1 MRKAGIASVV
11 LAVTL
16 LVQSAGMPEVQTVYA
31 GTVSEPEMTVA
42 MDASDVDVSTSQNK
56 GQMVSG
62 SWTNPDL
69 TPAEKAQV
77 KKEVSQITDGVEAT
91 GVNTYSSVSSAA
103 KYMRKQMVARNTLFQ
118 MTYNGNGLT
127 REKVTTLIHDM
138 MKKACEITDKAQE
151 GDYLYY
157 HMMGMSWRYAYTPTQ
172 AQIIVQVSYRT
183 TAAQEKQVKAK
194 LSSVISS
201 LKLSKCSDMQKI
213 KKIHDYLCS
222 NTTYDYTY
230 SRYSAYDALI
240 GKSAVCQGYATAFY
254 ALCKQA
260 GIKVCCVPGYAGG
273 DHLWNLVKFG
283 NKWYNIDTTWDSQKS
298 GTIYTYFLKSNSD
311 FIGHSK
317 NLDIYKT
324 YRYWSSSDVSE
335 FNSSHP
341 VWTTSYQGQVGKPTL
356 KPVKV
361 KSYNT
366 VQLTWSKVNNASGY
380 IVWYATSKRGSY
392 QKVKTIKGG
401 AVTNINV
408 SGLIPGKTYYFK
420 VQAYTDILKN
430 AKSGNSAVVSVKT
443 VPGKVTIDHI
453 KTASKS
459 ITPYWK
465 KVAGANHYQIEVTYT
480 YKKTSYKL
488 NRTATAG
495 TKSMQSKK
503 INVPKGVKCKV
514 RIRAI
519 TKGVNGKKV
528 YGSYSKTKT
537 ITVK

>member
-103 KYMRKQMVARNTLFQ
+103 KYMRKQMVARSGSFSFNYTGRG
-118 MTYNGNGLT
+118 MTGNN
-127 REKVTTLIHDM
+127 VTKTMRDII
-138 MKKACEITDKAQE
+138 KKSLDITDKPQE
-151 GDYLYY
+151 GDYLMY
-157 HMMGMSWRYAYTPTQ
+157 HMERIEWVYYPASTQ
-172 AQIIVQVSYRT
+172 AICQVFYRT